1 MFVSILRIIGFVI
14 SLTWLSV
21 CQANEKLTYQ
31 NWAVELG
38 SDSTEAYTA
47 NESAS
52 SFGLFCGGT
61 TCVFYLKQN
70 INCVPNTKNAVLMNT
85 GHTSAAIGMQCTL
98 VGKYYFQ
105 ILDNFDLVFNAV
117 KIGESIGFAVAL
129 QGGAFS
135 VARFSLQGAM
145 PAIQKTID
153 LAARKKLQPAPNQ
166 NLIPHSRPGFKDIT
180 LWVLGN
186 LTQAI

>member
-1 MFVSILRIIGFVI
+1 
-14 SLTWLSV
+14 
-21 CQANEKLTYQ
+21 
-31 NWAVELG
+31 
-38 SDSTEAYTA
+38 
-47 NESAS
+47 
-52 SFGLFCGGT
+52 
-61 TCVFYLKQN
+61 
-70 INCVPNTKNAVLMNT
+70 MNT

-180 LWVLGN
+180 L
-186 LTQAI
+186 